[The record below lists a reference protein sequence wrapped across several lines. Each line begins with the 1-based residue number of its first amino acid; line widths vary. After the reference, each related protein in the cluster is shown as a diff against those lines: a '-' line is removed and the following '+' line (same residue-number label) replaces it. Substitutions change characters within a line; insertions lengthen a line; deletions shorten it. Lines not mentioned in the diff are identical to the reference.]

1 MCEQIQYGFD
11 CVCEHVREYPGEN
24 WYTCEWCGLYQASRP
39 RCNQCEESEKDTL
52 KIRQP
57 AFDSRE
63 ARQKQTLMKEA
74 LERSNQAFH
83 DLLVGYAMEQHTN
96 KQILEAGKRVRAAG
110 GTLAYVA
117 DALKQNRE
125 ALGEE

>member
-1 MCEQIQYGFD
+1 MCEQTQYGFD

-39 RCNQCEESEKDTL
+39 RCNQCEDSDRETL
-52 KIRQP
+52 LVDPQP
-57 AFDSRE
+57 AGKEGHLE
-63 ARQKQTLMKEA
+63 AA
-74 LERSNQAFH
+74 LKRSNQALN
-83 DLLVGYAMEQHTN
+83 DWLVYYAPEQHSATT
-96 KQILEAGKRVRAAG
+96 IASAARRIFESG

-117 DALKQNRE
+117 DVLKQNRE